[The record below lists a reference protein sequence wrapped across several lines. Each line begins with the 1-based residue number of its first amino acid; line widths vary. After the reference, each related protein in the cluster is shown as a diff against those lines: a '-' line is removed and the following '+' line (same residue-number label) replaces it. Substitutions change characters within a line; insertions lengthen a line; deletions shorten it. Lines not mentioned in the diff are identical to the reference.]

1 VPYTY
6 TYPRPAVT
14 ADALVLARHEGTLRI
29 LLVRRLKDPFRG
41 LWALPGGF
49 ANMEE
54 TLEHAC
60 LRELKE
66 ETGISLDKMEPFR
79 VFDAVHR
86 DPRHRT
92 ITVVFYAFLDET
104 ICVRGGDDASDAR
117 WFPLIQLPP
126 RAFDNHDIIRMFT
139 NSEAFSGRSS
149 KFLGAGG
156 GRV

>member
-1 VPYTY
+1 MTYIY

-14 ADALVLARHEGTLRI
+14 ADALVLARHEGELWI
-29 LLVRRLKDPFRG
+29 LLVQRLKDPFRG

-49 ANMEE
+49 INMDE
-54 TLEHAC
+54 TLEQAC

-66 ETGISLDKMEPFR
+66 ETGISLDKMEQFM

-104 ICVRGGDDASDAR
+104 ICTRGGDDASDAR
-117 WFPLIQLPP
+117 WFPLIQLPLL
-126 RAFDNHDIIRMFT
+126 AFDHHGIIKKFT
-139 NSEAFSGRSS
+139 GSEIFP
-149 KFLGAGG
+149 GG
-156 GRV
+156 